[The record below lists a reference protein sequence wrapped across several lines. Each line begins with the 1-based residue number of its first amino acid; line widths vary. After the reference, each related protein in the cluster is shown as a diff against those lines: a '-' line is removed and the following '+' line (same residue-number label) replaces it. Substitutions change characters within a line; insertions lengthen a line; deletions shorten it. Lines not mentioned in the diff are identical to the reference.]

1 MQYIIGGT
9 KHDDAVVTKCIF
21 KEPILSVALDNGE
34 VHVLN
39 VENEETMVLH
49 GHASAVW
56 ALESDGGRIA
66 SGDSGESPEIRMW
79 NLMQGGACT
88 HVLKGHRAT
97 IRALQLLSDGNTLV
111 SASKDGI
118 IKVWSLEKSECIQ
131 ELSAHEGAVRC
142 LGVDQSRHLLVSG
155 SSDRTVRVWDL
166 KNGFNCERVLRG
178 HVGTIFCLGVQSEKG
193 IVASGGEKGMLMLWN
208 IEDGVICSLQFFNY
222 GIAGRHSTG
231 YISTWSLEPTIGLTA
246 SVASHLPGAT
256 CSDAAGNYIVS
267 GGKDHQI
274 KIWCPQESSEPITL
288 SPKYL
293 AIWAVALVGSN
304 RVAVAA
310 SRDGFALV
318 EMLSFQGR

>member
-155 SSDRTVRVWDL
+155 SSDRTVRVWDF

-208 IEDGVICSLQFFNY
+208 IEDGSSTTVLQDDIPLDIF
-222 GIAGRHSTG
+222 RHG
-231 YISTWSLEPTIGLTA
+231 HWSRRLVL
-246 SVASHLPGAT
+246 LPLLLHT
-256 CSDAAGNYIVS
+256 
-267 GGKDHQI
+267 
-274 KIWCPQESSEPITL
+274 
-288 SPKYL
+288 YL
-293 AIWAVALVGSN
+293 ALP
-304 RVAVAA
+304 AA
-310 SRDGFALV
+310 MLQETTLFQAARITKSRSGVRRKAQSL
-318 EMLSFQGR
+318 

>member
-21 KEPILSVALDNGE
+21 KEPALSVALDNGE

-66 SGDSGESPEIRMW
+66 SGDSGDSPEVRMW

-155 SSDRTVRVWDL
+155 SLDRTVRVWDV
-166 KNGFNCERVLRG
+166 KNGFICERVLRG
-178 HVGTIFCLGVQSEKG
+178 HVGAIFCLGVQSEKG

-208 IEDGVICSLQFFNY
+208 IEDG
-222 GIAGRHSTG
+222 
-231 YISTWSLEPTIGLTA
+231 
-246 SVASHLPGAT
+246 
-256 CSDAAGNYIVS
+256 
-267 GGKDHQI
+267 
-274 KIWCPQESSEPITL
+274 
-288 SPKYL
+288 
-293 AIWAVALVGSN
+293 
-304 RVAVAA
+304 
-310 SRDGFALV
+310 
-318 EMLSFQGR
+318 